1 MASFAVFFL
10 GCGKMLLTCT
20 LDLCLLFRDLSVFAH
35 VLDTHYGAPNI
46 NYKGKSYS
54 FDWEV

>member
-1 MASFAVFFL
+1 M
-10 GCGKMLLTCT
+10 
-20 LDLCLLFRDLSVFAH
+20 FAH

-54 FDWEV
+54 FDWEVNRKWAIVFHVVLSSFV